1 MRLEEITIGSKWWR
15 RGSFTKRPAIATVL
29 SIDGGVVNLRHKTR
43 DTTVKVSV
51 FTQYY
56 MPVRGNVESMPSKQ
70 VNANPVPA
78 IGSRWVNHTSSNA
91 QKIVIVTHVDHD
103 AKRYPTAAPEIR
115 IFGHYEEANASG
127 SQRPFRAWYSN
138 FKAPAGFFPAPP
150 RQEPIEFTATSAK
163 PTTIAEWYAA
173 AYGRALDKG
182 FHDDDA
188 DMSERERVSVAVNN
202 LHSEVSEL
210 WEAYRAGN
218 LHKPCDKAE
227 RMAAM
232 GLRPLTCIEEEMA
245 DIALRNSDNARALGV
260 DLQEAMTIKHA
271 YNGQRAA
278 RHGGKLA

>member
-150 RQEPIEFTATSAK
+150 RQEPIEFTATIAK
-163 PTTIAEWYAA
+163 PTTIKEWCAA
-173 AYGRALDKG
+173 AYEQSARSG
-182 FHDDDA
+182 FHDNEHA
-188 DMSERERVSVAVNN
+188 LTARERIATYLINI
-202 LHSEVSEL
+202 HGEVSEA
-210 WEAYRAGN
+210 WEAFRAGD
-218 LHKPCDKAE
+218 LAAPCDKAE

-232 GLRPLTCIEEEMA
+232 GLRPLTCLEEELA
-245 DIALRNSDNARALGV
+245 DIAIRCFDTAQSFGL
-260 DLQEAMTIKHA
+260 DLQSSIEVKHA
-271 YNGQRAA
+271 YNGTRA
-278 RHGGKLA
+278 RKHGGKLA

>member
-103 AKRYPTAAPEIR
+103 AKRHPTAAPEVR

-150 RQEPIEFTATSAK
+150 RQEPIEFTATSVK
-163 PTTIAEWYAA
+163 PTTIAEWQRA
-173 AYGRALDKG
+173 AYAQSAASG

-188 DMSERERVSVAVNN
+188 SLTPRERISVYMNN
-202 LHSEVSEL
+202 LHSEASEL
-210 WEAYRAGN
+210 WESFRAGK
-218 LHKPCDKAE
+218 LGEPCDKAE
-227 RMAAM
+227 KMAAM
-232 GLRPLTCIEEEMA
+232 GLRPLTCLEEELA
-245 DIALRNSDNARALGV
+245 DIALRNLDNAAAYGV
-260 DLQEAMTIKHA
+260 NLQEAMAIKHA
-271 YNGQRAA
+271 YNGTRA
-278 RHGGKLA
+278 RKHGGKLA